1 MANDADQ
8 VKESVKASGFFPVH
22 SQLTDVYAGTDI
34 ADTMAMFTTNFMPNM
49 GDYYQVTKGWPE
61 TRTAWWNML
70 QKVGAGDDIK
80 TVVTECNKEA
90 NAAAAK

>member
-1 MANDADQ
+1 
-8 VKESVKASGFFPVH
+8 
-22 SQLTDVYAGTDI
+22 
-34 ADTMAMFTTNFMPNM
+34 MAMFTTNFMPAM

-80 TVVTECNKEA
+80 KVVTECNKEA
-90 NAAAAK
+90 NAAAK